1 MIVQLPVVS
10 DGSESLWRTGRP
22 LWRLMERCP
31 VEMKN
36 RCLLLSTGARQDEQ
50 LIRIRNVQ
58 CVCIPVCIGDD
69 GSKLERLPVCHHRTE
84 KTTTDL
90 QPSATDGVLL
100 HPCGR
105 HGLRRTRHCDAGRGI
120 DDWNGVTTGAS
131 RRRLVQLQS
140 RVVTLKRRRDE
151 CGRGGVEREGRR
163 DSGRLLGGG
172 RLGRQAR
179 QRGPL
184 RRGNGESVAVC
195 QQVWDEIQIILELE
209 RPGRFEFHAIIGKVV
224 RRFRQL
230 LHTPDTAK
238 LLLGILRDRQPRRS
252 PVPSA
257 MVRMLDG
264 GCGGRRR
271 VLLVGVE
278 VIIRGHC

>member
-1 MIVQLPVVS
+1 M
-10 DGSESLWRTGRP
+10 
-22 LWRLMERCP
+22 
-31 VEMKN
+31 EMKN

-50 LIRIRNVQ
+50 LIRIRNVR

-69 GSKLERLPVCHHRTE
+69 GSKLDRLPVCHHRTE
-84 KTTTDL
+84 TTTDL

-184 RRGNGESVAVC
+184 RRGNGESLQSLLLVPTPKLKKSSDTVGCSSASGKAYVAVC
-195 QQVWDEIQIILELE
+195 QQVWDKIQIVLELK
-209 RPGRFEFHAIIGKVV
+209 RPGCFELHAIIGKVV
-224 RRFRQL
+224 SRFRQL
-230 LHTPDTAK
+230 LHTPDPAK

-252 PVPSA
+252 PIPSA
-257 MVRMLDG
+257 VVRMLDG
-264 GCGGRRR
+264 GSGGRRR

-278 VIIRGHC
+278 VIV